1 LRFFQSKKMAVINTI
16 REKLGVLVLV
26 FIGVAILAFI
36 MADLLGPGS
45 SFSSPNRSVGEI
57 AGQDISIQ
65 EFNDKVDELENQY
78 QMRTGAPI
86 TEAQRSTIRNQA
98 WDALIAEKA
107 FGKQFRKLGLTVTD
121 EEMVDMV
128 QGDNISPEIQQAFT
142 NPETGQFDR
151 NQLLNYLQNVQNM
164 PPQQQMQWYMFEQTL
179 RPARAR
185 VKYDNL
191 MLYSEFVTTAEAR
204 REYTNQN
211 AVAEIKYLYIPY
223 YSISDSAVQ
232 VTDKEL
238 QQYIDRN
245 KNRYQAEA
253 SRSLKYVTFPV
264 RASETDRESFTRQL
278 EQLKGD
284 LANSRNDSLFA
295 VRNSEG
301 GPAFATYGLDELPAE
316 LQQISGELQQGQVY
330 GPYEQNGSFVFYK
343 VSSIATDAQSR
354 ARASHILIRAGEG
367 VTPEQKAEARQKA
380 EGLLKQLRAGADFA
394 QLARENSD
402 DPSAARGGDLGWFAE
417 GRMVEPF
424 EKAVFERNERG
435 LVNRVVETNYGYH
448 LIQVTEPKTN
458 QVYKVARVQSDLAPG
473 DQTRNEAY
481 RRAELFAAEADDQ
494 KDFDR
499 LAKEQGL
506 SVEEARGVGQNDR
519 RAGNLFNARQLVMW
533 LFEDNTDPGDVSRVF
548 ELDDQYVVAVLTGK
562 SKKGTTAVADV
573 REEVTTLV
581 KNEKKA
587 KIIQDKLTSMNGSLE
602 EIAQKYGAD
611 ANVYTASDLK
621 PSAFS
626 LATVGYAPAVVGTAF
641 GQPEGAR
648 SKPLEVQQGIVVVET
663 VNKTEP
669 AEIAD
674 YASVKEQ
681 VQQRRYGRTS
691 AIIMEAIKEKAEIE
705 DERYK
710 FF

>member
-1 LRFFQSKKMAVINTI
+1 MAVINTI

-36 MADLLGPGS
+36 MADLFGPGS
-45 SFSSPNRSVGEI
+45 SFSSPDRSVGEI
-57 AGQDISIQ
+57 AGQDINIQ

-78 QMRTGAPI
+78 QMRSNAPLN
-86 TEAQRSTIRNQA
+86 EAQRAAIRNQA

-107 FGKQFRKLGLTVTD
+107 FGKQFSKLGLTVTD

-142 NPETGQFDR
+142 NPETGEFDR
-151 NQLLNYLQNVQNM
+151 NQLVNYLQNIQNM

-191 MLYSEFVTTAEAR
+191 LLYSEYVTNAEAR
-204 REYTNQN
+204 REYASQN

-223 YSISDSAVQ
+223 YSIGDSAVQ

-238 QQYIDRN
+238 QQYIEKN
-245 KNRYQAEA
+245 KSRYQSEA
-253 SRSLKYVTFPV
+253 TRSVKYVLFPV
-264 RASETDRESFTRQL
+264 QASDVDRDSFTRQL
-278 EQLKGD
+278 NQLKED
-284 LANSRNDSLFA
+284 LAAARNDSLFA

-301 GPAFATYGLDELPAE
+301 GLAFSTYGLDQLPTE
-316 LQQISGELQQGQVY
+316 LQQVSGQLEQGQVY
-330 GPYEQNGSFVFYK
+330 GPFQQEDNYVLYK
-343 VSSIATDAQSR
+343 LSSIATDAQYR

-380 EGLLKQLRAGADFA
+380 EGLLKQLRSGADFA
-394 QLARENSD
+394 KLASENSD
-402 DPSAARGGDLGWFAE
+402 DPSASRGGDLGWFAE

-424 EKAVFERNERG
+424 EKAVFERSERG
-435 LVNRVVETNYGYH
+435 LVNRVVETNYGFH
-448 LIQVTEPKTN
+448 LINVTEPKTN
-458 QVYKVARVQSDLAPG
+458 QVYKVARVQTNLVAG

-481 RRAELFAAEADDQ
+481 RKAELFAAEANDQ
-494 KDFDR
+494 GDFDR
-499 LAKEQGL
+499 LAKEQKL

-519 RAGNLFNARQLVMW
+519 RVGNLFNARQLVMW
-533 LFEDNTDPGDVSRVF
+533 LFEDNTDKGDVSRVF
-548 ELDDQYVVAVLTGK
+548 EVDDQYVVAVLTG
-562 SKKGTTAVADV
+562 SSEKGLAPVADV

-587 KIIQDKLTSMNGSLE
+587 KIIRDRLASMSGSLE

-611 ANVYTASDLK
+611 ASVYTASDLK

-626 LATVGYAPAVVGTAF
+626 LATVGYAPAAVGAAF
-641 GQPEGAR
+641 GQAEGAR
-648 SKPLEVQQGIVVVET
+648 SAPIEVQQGIVMVET

-674 YASVKEQ
+674 YAAVKEQ
-681 VQQRRYGRTS
+681 VQQRRYGRT
-691 AIIMEAIKEKAEIE
+691 AAMIMEAIKEKAEIE
-705 DERYK
+705 DKRYR